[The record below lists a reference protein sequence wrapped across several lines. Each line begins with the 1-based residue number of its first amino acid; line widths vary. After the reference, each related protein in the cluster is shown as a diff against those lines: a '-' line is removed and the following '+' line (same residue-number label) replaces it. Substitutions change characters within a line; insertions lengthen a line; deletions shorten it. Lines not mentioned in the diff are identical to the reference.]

1 MLNGKTTEEKI
12 RFTNETIDFYNQW
25 SEEQA
30 EEADAPPAPTE
41 HDISEAPAS
50 EDRNES

>member
-12 RFTNETIDFYNQW
+12 RFTNETIDFYNQR

-30 EEADAPPAPTE
+30 EEADAPPAPAEYDLLEEHATE
-41 HDISEAPAS
+41 EQHL
-50 EDRNES
+50 